1 MIETYL
7 LENLVAF
14 GDYGTLSEAA
24 EKLHVSQ
31 PSLTRSMQKLEDEIG
46 VPLFERTKNRIS
58 LNEFGLQAVSS
69 ARWILQEQDN
79 MVRELQSRYR
89 LSRTISLGC
98 CAPVPSWDM
107 QQTLSQLYP
116 DLTISVEIRP
126 EEILWRGLS
135 EEIYQLI
142 VVPVQT
148 SIYQEDGIRF
158 PELQGTPADRLQAV
172 PYRRERLSVSLPA
185 AHPLAREKELSFKD
199 IDGLTMLQ
207 YRSVGF
213 WFPICQEKMPHSR
226 FLMQDDYA
234 TFREIVSSSSIPCFS
249 TDLMRAR
256 TTVPDTR
263 LDSRQ
268 RINIPLTDPEIDIT
282 YVLVLKK
289 ENRARFQALLKQ
301 IIHE

>member
-1 MIETYL
+1 MEEMTMIETYL

-107 QQTLSQLYP
+107 QQTLSQLYS

-158 PELQGTPADRLQAV
+158 PELQGTPADPLGFSAGGPSPGPGKGTVLQRH
-172 PYRRERLSVSLPA
+172 RRTDHA
-185 AHPLAREKELSFKD
+185 
-199 IDGLTMLQ
+199 
-207 YRSVGF
+207 
-213 WFPICQEKMPHSR
+213 
-226 FLMQDDYA
+226 
-234 TFREIVSSSSIPCFS
+234 SIPFRGLLVS
-249 TDLMRAR
+249 HLSGENA
-256 TTVPDTR
+256 
-263 LDSRQ
+263 
-268 RINIPLTDPEIDIT
+268 PLPLSD
-282 YVLVLKK
+282 
-289 ENRARFQALLKQ
+289 AG
-301 IIHE
+301 